1 MADDKLKWRITP
13 EQILEAMRYFKAAEL
28 KSEQAKLS
36 GAASQMEKLLGGRLS
51 HLLTQ
56 DEADIIRQAADLVR
70 QLNTRV
76 EHAKE
81 IKKREEKRE
90 EKARQLHQAA
100 SDNALNE
107 VLPSIPRDAADIGNR
122 VIRMAEQLLA
132 LHREKIVLTFM
143 SEAELVADMRRRVAK
158 YHARHDTLWEVADYL
173 RNDLRGGLES
183 YLGWERDQLPKQRL
197 TAALEHSQ
205 RQISSV
211 RMTHA
216 DFFAYLEAQVAIE
229 QSENVERLPMR
240 RKRP

>member
-1 MADDKLKWRITP
+1 MADDKLKWRISP
-13 EQILEAMRYFKAAEL
+13 EQILEAMRYFKAADL
-28 KSEQAKLS
+28 KTEQAKLS

-56 DEADIIRQAADLVR
+56 DEVDVIRQAADLVR

-90 EKARQLHQAA
+90 ENARLAHQAA
-100 SDNALNE
+100 SDKAVNEALP
-107 VLPSIPRDAADIGNR
+107 VISRDAPDIGSR
-122 VIRMAEQLLA
+122 IISMAELLLA

-158 YHARHDTLWEVADYL
+158 YHARHDSLWEVADYL

-183 YLGWERDQLPKQRL
+183 YLGWDRDQLPKQRL
-197 TAALEHSQ
+197 TTALEQSQ

-211 RMTHA
+211 RVAHA

-229 QSENVERLPMR
+229 QSENVERLPVKP
-240 RKRP
+240 KR